1 MTAGNHQAHPFRV
14 TYPDDVEQAI
24 AVLEPV
30 VGAKLK
36 GALNSRWVSLK
47 LLDYDD
53 SLINELN
60 TYLGTD
66 ILQDDEIQVA
76 TREAT
81 ERIRGVPLRTR
92 SYPASYLQRR
102 TFAGRQ

>member
-1 MTAGNHQAHPFRV
+1 MQKLDEMTAGNHQAHPFRV

-53 SLINELN
+53 SP
-60 TYLGTD
+60 D
-66 ILQDDEIQVA
+66 Q
-76 TREAT
+76 
-81 ERIRGVPLRTR
+81 RIKHISGNRYFTG
-92 SYPASYLQRR
+92 
-102 TFAGRQ
+102 